1 MKHLDPEVLE
11 TAAREAPGAEAA
23 AHLTECAECRG
34 HVRRAQGRQR
44 MLSGMK
50 PYTLSDMAFRRVEAR
65 LTEAVA
71 AGELAPS
78 PWRWLWWVGGALAAA
93 VLAFVVVSAD
103 PSSPGVVKLPRQQVA
118 TAAAPFHPLTVLRA
132 DLGAQL
138 RRGEAEWQ
146 ALVPGDVAISG
157 DALSA
162 TSSFLAPSEEVAW
175 SLAVEGSLSLGGAA
189 SLTLGAGEVLAQVGS
204 PIEVL
209 ASSRRVIAS
218 NALFS
223 VSRTGAE
230 VVLAVAEGSVEV
242 IDSLTGERRSVKAPR
257 SLRWSDGSSLEEGR
271 DEAVSALKAPAV
283 PSRPWARLDT
293 SALLTGTVISLDGVA
308 LGAAPFIEVV
318 TAGRRRLGL
327 TPPGGVLTESWA
339 ELIGGQPFTAK
350 MEAPLVENDGPDPDA
365 ESLARVL
372 SAIKSQRPK
381 LSACYDKWLKANPSA
396 QGEVVLELVV
406 SAQGKVKK
414 ARVESGTISA
424 ASSECLVTTAKSL
437 VLPSLGTEAT
447 LQVPLL
453 LRQPG
458 R

>member
-11 TAAREAPGAEAA
+11 SAARETPAGEAA

-44 MLSGMK
+44 MLAGMK

-78 PWRWLWWVGGALAAA
+78 PWRWLWWAGGALAAA

-103 PSSPGVVKLPRQQVA
+103 PASPGMVKIPQQQVA
-118 TAAAPFHPLTVLRA
+118 IAAAPFHPLTVLRA
-132 DLGAQL
+132 DATAQL
-138 RRGEAEWQ
+138 RRGEADWR
-146 ALVPGDVAISG
+146 ALVPGDVALSG

-162 TSSFLAPSEEVAW
+162 ASLILAPEGDVAW
-175 SLAVEGSLSLGGAA
+175 ALAVEGSLSLGGAA
-189 SLTLGAGEVLAQVGS
+189 SLTLGAGAVIAQVGS

-223 VSRTGAE
+223 VSRAGAE
-230 VVLAVAEGSVEV
+230 VVLAVAEGEVQV
-242 IDSLTGERRSVKAPR
+242 IDSLTGERRSVKAPQ
-257 SLRWSDGSSLEEGR
+257 SVRWSDGSPLAEGR
-271 DEAVSALKAPAV
+271 DEVVSGLKAPAV
-283 PSRPWARLDT
+283 PGRPWARFDA
-293 SALLTGTVISLDGVA
+293 SALLPGTVVSLDGVQ
-308 LGAAPFIEVV
+308 LGAAPFIELV

-339 ELIGGQPFTAK
+339 ELIGGQPFSAK
-350 MEAPLVENDGPDPDA
+350 IETPVVENEGPDPDA
-365 ESLARVL
+365 EALARVL

-381 LSACYDKWLKANPSA
+381 LSACYEKWLKANASA

-406 SAQGKVKK
+406 SAQGRVKK

-437 VLPSLGTEAT
+437 VLPSLGVEAT